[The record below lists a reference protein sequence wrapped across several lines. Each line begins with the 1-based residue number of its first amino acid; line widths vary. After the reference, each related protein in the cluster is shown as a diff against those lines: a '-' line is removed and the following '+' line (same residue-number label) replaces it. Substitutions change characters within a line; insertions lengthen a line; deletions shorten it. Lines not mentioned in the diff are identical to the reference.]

1 MGTAG
6 SAAAGGGV
14 AGGGGGGGGGGIASA
29 AVSSVSPPPPMR
41 TVCQVQCAG
50 CRRILNVPSGV
61 VNFQCPKC
69 KLAQIVPPLHHQQQQ
84 QQQQQQSGGMQKL
97 QQQKLG
103 GLGGGG
109 GGGGGGGSGG
119 GGQMVARG
127 IDSSKIQLPCANCRA
142 VLNVPPGLTRFVC
155 PQCRVELAVDPLK
168 LAAYMSSLSQ
178 FSVASNNAHISGF
191 GVSEAAEPPPSWTH
205 YPLAGGGG
213 GGSAFPID
221 EVNEVRAF
229 FFVIFVFRV

>member
-6 SAAAGGGV
+6 SAAAGGGA

-69 KLAQIVPPLHHQQQQ
+69 KLAQIVPPLHHQQQQQ

-178 FSVASNNAHISGF
+178 FSVPSNNAHISGF

-213 GGSAFPID
+213 SSFPMD

-229 FFVIFVFRV
+229 FCHLRV